1 MKASDFL
8 KKLEQNPEYTEKK
21 LQDEKIMQKK
31 LAEIKVIET
40 PFINDLHTEGF
51 AEIESA
57 SDLLKLKKVNSK
69 LIALLLKWIPKIDN
83 KYNSQ
88 EMIIRGLAIAE
99 ESFDGTLLVQLF
111 DDVKTS
117 FSLKW
122 AIGNTIAS
130 AQAENITNWLEEKLS
145 SGNPGKECEMLIYA
159 AIKYLTYE
167 NASSILRRLFK
178 VFPLQVADAFTYIGK
193 KEDLKFL
200 QDNNRGYKGE
210 VKDRIDIAIKKLR
223 TKV

>member
-8 KKLEQNPEYTEKK
+8 KQLEQNSEYNEKK
-21 LQDEKIMQKK
+21 LQNKAEMQKK

-51 AEIESA
+51 AEIKSA
-57 SDLLKLKKVNSK
+57 SDLLKLKKVNVN
-69 LIALLLKWIPKIDN
+69 LTALLLKWIRKIDN
-83 KYNSQ
+83 KHNSQ
-88 EMIIRGLAIAE
+88 EMLIRGLAIAE
-99 ESFDGTLLVQLF
+99 KPFDGILLTQLF

-130 AQAENITNWLEEKLS
+130 AQVENITNWLQEKLS
-145 SGNPGKECEMLIYA
+145 SDNPGKECEMLIYA
-159 AIKYLTYE
+159 AIKYFTYE
-167 NASSILRRLFK
+167 KASGILRRLFK

-210 VKDRIDIAIKKLR
+210 VKDRIDSAIKKLR
-223 TKV
+223 IKV